1 MNRFLGTTCFA
12 ISLVFCMITVV
23 WTGVCGDFVSVLYD
37 YCCVDRCLCSLIWF
51 SLICNILCVFGTK
64 QLYTW
69 RGEVLPNL
77 YLLTP

>member
-12 ISLVFCMITVV
+12 ISLVFCMMTVV

-51 SLICNILCVFGTK
+51 SLICNILCVWARNNCTQGPGRFCLGLGT
-64 QLYTW
+64 
-69 RGEVLPNL
+69 
-77 YLLTP
+77 